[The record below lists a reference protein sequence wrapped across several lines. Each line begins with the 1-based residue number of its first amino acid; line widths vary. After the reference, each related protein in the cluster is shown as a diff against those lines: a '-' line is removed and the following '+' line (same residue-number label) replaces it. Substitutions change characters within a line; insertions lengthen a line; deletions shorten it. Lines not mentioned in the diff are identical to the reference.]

1 MLCSSIL
8 ATWCEELT
16 HWKRPW
22 CCGRLKA
29 GGEGDDS
36 GWDGWMVSPTQW
48 TWVWANFRRLWRPG
62 KPCLLQSMGSQRV
75 RHSLATEQLYNLFLK
90 VKYSIKIIHQI
101 FMKLYMGILISS
113 GKRFYGTFVMF
124 CCLIKSSYFWCL
136 WGFKESHFFKLLT
149 RLNENLKVLL
159 LLCQWTS
166 SPSFNNSRVFIFIEC
181 LHYLKKFYVRN
192 CTCHLLPALC
202 SSTHCKMTSTSA
214 SKIDFA

>member
-1 MLCSSIL
+1 MWRADLLEKILMLGKLECRRRRGRQWMRWLDSI
-8 ATWCEELT
+8 T
-16 HWKRPW
+16 
-22 CCGRLKA
+22 
-29 GGEGDDS
+29 DS
-36 GWDGWMVSPTQW
+36 MDKNLNQ
-48 TWVWANFRRLWRPG
+48 FQEWRTG
-62 KPCLLQSMGSQRV
+62 KPGVLQSMGSQRV